1 MFTKNF
7 KKLMSLYL
15 LNGTESGMDNKSY
28 PTSTTLTALDGTVI
42 TTGESSTWSY
52 EQYSLAYALSDTL
65 STKAEEM
72 RSYIAIGTGTGTVSD
87 DDYRLFKSTSDCTCV
102 SASSNTSANFNKIY
116 TATFQNNTS
125 ADITITETGM
135 VAKPYLYNNYFE
147 VLLDHTLLDTPV
159 IIPAG
164 ESRTI
169 TYEWVF

>member
-15 LNGTESGMDNKSY
+15 LNGNESGTSQYTY
-28 PTSTTLTALDGTVI
+28 PISTTLTSLDGTVI
-42 TTGESSTWSY
+42 TTQTNQSSY
-52 EQYSLAYALSDTL
+52 ERYSLAYALSDIL
-65 STKAEEM
+65 STSATNM
-72 RSYIAIGTGTGTVSD
+72 RSYLAIGTGTGTVSD
-87 DDYRLFKSTSDCTCV
+87 NDYQLFNSTSDCTCV
-102 SASSNTSANFNKIY
+102 SASSNTSANFTKIY

-125 ADITITETGM
+125 ADITVTETGII
-135 VAKPYLYNNYFE
+135 AKSFLYNDYFK

-169 TYEWVF
+169 TYEWAF

>member
-15 LNGTESGMDNKSY
+15 LNGYESGESESAY
-28 PTSTTLTALDGTVI
+28 PISTTLTDLNGTAI
-42 TTGESSTWSY
+42 TTSGGTTST
-52 EQYSLAYALSDTL
+52 ERYSLAYALSDTL
-65 STKAEEM
+65 STEAAEM
-72 RSYIAIGTGTGTVSD
+72 RAYIAIGTGTGTVSD
-87 DDYRLFKSTSDCTCV
+87 DDYRLFESTSDCTCV

-125 ADITITETGM
+125 SDITITETGI
-135 VAKPYLYNNYFE
+135 VAKPFLYNNWFE

-169 TYEWVF
+169 TYEWTF

>member
-15 LNGTESGMDNKSY
+15 LNGYESGRSEVTY
-28 PTSTTLTALDGTVI
+28 RISTTLTALDGTVI
-42 TTGESSTWSY
+42 TTEASGTSDER
-52 EQYSLAYALSDTL
+52 YSIAYALSDTL
-65 STKAEEM
+65 STEAKEM
-72 RSYIAIGTGTGTVSD
+72 RAYLVIGTGTGTISD
-87 DDYRLFKSTSDCTCV
+87 DDYRLFESTSDCTCV

-135 VAKPYLYNNYFE
+135 VAKSFLYNDFFE

-169 TYEWVF
+169 TYKWVF

>member
-15 LNGTESGMDNKSY
+15 LNGRESGLSEY
-28 PTSTTLTALDGTVI
+28 TYQISTTLKALDGTVI
-42 TTGESSTWSY
+42 TTTASTMAY
-52 EQYSLAYALSDTL
+52 ERYSLAYALSDVL
-65 STKAEEM
+65 STEAAEM
-72 RSYIAIGTGTGTVSD
+72 RACLAIGTGTGTVSD
-87 DDYRLFKSTSDCTCV
+87 DDYQLFESTSDCTCV

-116 TATFQNNTS
+116 TATFQNDTS

-135 VAKPYLYNNYFE
+135 VTKSFLYNKFFK

>member
-15 LNGTESGMDNKSY
+15 LNGNESGTSQYTY
-28 PTSTTLTALDGTVI
+28 PISTTLTSLDGTVI
-42 TTGESSTWSY
+42 TTQASSSSY
-52 EQYSLAYALSDTL
+52 ERYSLVYALSDTL
-65 STKAEEM
+65 STEETNM
-72 RSYIAIGTGTGTVSD
+72 FAYLAIGIGTGTVSD
-87 DDYRLFKSTSDCTCV
+87 DDYQLFESTSGCTCV
-102 SASSNTSANFNKIY
+102 SASSNTSANLTKIY

-125 ADITITETGM
+125 ADITVTETGI
-135 VAKPYLYNNYFE
+135 VAKPFLYNNFFE

-169 TYEWVF
+169 TYEWAF

>member
-15 LNGTESGMDNKSY
+15 LNGYQSGVSEFIY
-28 PTSTTLTALDGTVI
+28 RISTTLTALDGTVI
-42 TTGESSTWSY
+42 TTKESPNSY
-52 EQYSLAYALSDTL
+52 ERYSLAYALSDTL
-65 STKAEEM
+65 STEAKDMCA
-72 RSYIAIGTGTGTVSD
+72 YLVIGTGTGTVSD
-87 DDYRLFKSTSDCTCV
+87 DDYQLFKSTSGCTCV

-125 ADITITETGM
+125 ADITITETGI
-135 VAKPYLYNNYFE
+135 VAKSYLYNNFFE

>member
-15 LNGTESGMDNKSY
+15 LNGYESGISDNAY
-28 PTSTTLTALDGTVI
+28 CVSTTLTALDGTVI
-42 TTGESSTWSY
+42 TTEERTDSN
-52 EQYSLAYALSDTL
+52 ERYSLAYALSDTL
-65 STKAEEM
+65 NTEAAEM
-72 RSYIAIGTGTGTVSD
+72 RAYLAIGTGTGTVSD
-87 DDYRLFKSTSDCTCV
+87 DDYRLFESTSVCTCV

-135 VAKPYLYNNYFE
+135 VAKLYLYNDFFE

>member
-15 LNGTESGMDNKSY
+15 LNGTASGRSEFTY
-28 PTSTTLTALDGTVI
+28 RISTTLTALDGTVI
-42 TTGESSTWSY
+42 TTEASSFAH
-52 EQYSLAYALSDTL
+52 ERYSLAYALSDVL
-65 STKAEEM
+65 STEAADM
-72 RSYIAIGTGTGTVSD
+72 RAYLAIGTGTGTVSD
-87 DDYRLFKSTSDCTCV
+87 NDYQLFESTSDCTCV

-116 TATFQNNTS
+116 TATFQNDTS
-125 ADITITETGM
+125 ADITITETGI
-135 VAKPYLYNNYFE
+135 VTKSYLYNNFFE

-169 TYEWVF
+169 TYEWTF

>member
-15 LNGTESGMDNKSY
+15 LNGYESGTSQY
-28 PTSTTLTALDGTVI
+28 TYSTSTTLTALDGTVI
-42 TTGESSTWSY
+42 TTEPSKTSN
-52 EQYSLAYALSDTL
+52 ERYSLAYALSDTL
-65 STKAEEM
+65 NTEAAEM
-72 RSYIAIGTGTGTVSD
+72 RAYLAIGTGTGTVSD
-87 DDYRLFKSTSDCTCV
+87 DDYRLFESTSDCTCV

-125 ADITITETGM
+125 SDITITETGI
-135 VAKPYLYNNYFE
+135 VAKTYLFNNYFE

-169 TYEWVF
+169 TYEWTF

>member
-15 LNGTESGMDNKSY
+15 LNGYESRSGEY
-28 PTSTTLTALDGTVI
+28 TYRISTTLTALDGTVI
-42 TTGESSTWSY
+42 TTEESTTSY
-52 EQYSLAYALSDTL
+52 ERYSLAYALSDIL
-65 STKAEEM
+65 STEAKNM
-72 RSYIAIGTGTGTVSD
+72 RAYLVIGTGTGTVSD
-87 DDYRLFKSTSDCTCV
+87 DNYRLFESTSDCTCV

-125 ADITITETGM
+125 ADITITETGI
-135 VAKPYLYNNYFE
+135 VAKPYLHNNFFE

-169 TYEWVF
+169 TYEWTF

>member
-15 LNGTESGMDNKSY
+15 LNGTESGWDEYTYSI
-28 PTSTTLTALDGTVI
+28 STTLKDLNGTTI
-42 TTGESSTWSY
+42 TTEAEATSY
-52 EQYSLAYALSDTL
+52 ERYSLAYVLSDTL
-65 STKAEEM
+65 STEAADM
-72 RSYIAIGTGTGTVSD
+72 RAYLAIGTGTGTVSD
-87 DDYRLFKSTSDCTCV
+87 DDYQLFKSTSDCTCV

-125 ADITITETGM
+125 ADITVTETGI
-135 VAKPYLYNNYFE
+135 VARPYLYNNFFD

-169 TYEWVF
+169 TYEWTF

>member
-15 LNGTESGMDNKSY
+15 LNGYESEGSEFTY
-28 PTSTTLTALDGTVI
+28 SISTTLTALDGTVI
-42 TTGESSTWSY
+42 TTQGNPKST
-52 EQYSLAYALSDTL
+52 ERYSLAYALSDTL
-65 STKAEEM
+65 NTEAAEM
-72 RSYIAIGTGTGTVSD
+72 RAYLAIGTGTGTVSD
-87 DDYRLFKSTSDCTCV
+87 DDYRLFESTSDCTCV

-125 ADITITETGM
+125 SDITVTETGII
-135 VAKPYLYNNYFE
+135 AKPYLYNNFFE

-164 ESRTI
+164 GSRTI
-169 TYEWVF
+169 TYEWTF